1 MKNEIIQRN
10 MKYILLKIAAA
21 ITFLFFLIYIFS
33 PGMNEFFLTFVS
45 GNNISNIQLKTI
57 ENESPEMKQIS
68 QNIRNL
74 ENKINKKQPKSNY
87 IIINTT
93 NNTFELV
100 GKNGIIRKGICSTGK
115 NVQLVRDSTKKWV
128 FHTPKGVFK
137 VRNKITDPVWTKPDW
152 AFVEEGLP
160 IPSYK
165 SPLRYEYGV
174 LGDYALILGDG
185 YMIHGTL
192 YQRFLGM
199 PVTHGCVRL
208 GDDDLEVVYKS
219 LPIGSKVYMY

>member
-1 MKNEIIQRN
+1 MMKKLSVN
-10 MKYILLKIAAA
+10 IAIALS
-21 ITFLFFLIYIFS
+21 FLFLLIFIFS
-33 PGMNEFFLTFVS
+33 PGMNEFFLVFLS
-45 GNNISNIQLKTI
+45 SNHTSIDSTQI
-57 ENESPEMKQIS
+57 EKNENPEIKKFS
-68 QNIRNL
+68 QEIRSL
-74 ENKINKKQPKSNY
+74 ERKLQQYQPRSNY
-87 IIINTT
+87 IVINTT
-93 NNTFELV
+93 TNTFELV
-100 GKNGIIRKGICSTGK
+100 GKKGIIRKGICSTGK

-137 VRNKITDPVWTKPDW
+137 VRNKVTDPVWTKPDW

-174 LGDYALILGDG
+174 LGDYALTLGDG

-208 GDDDLEVVYKS
+208 GDDDLEVVYKN
-219 LPIGSKVYMY
+219 LPIGSKVFMY

>member
-1 MKNEIIQRN
+1 MKFL
-10 MKYILLKIAAA
+10 LLKAA
-21 ITFLFFLIYIFS
+21 IAITLLFMLLFLFS
-33 PGMNEFFLTFVS
+33 PGINEFFVMFFPGNSISDVEVS
-45 GNNISNIQLKTI
+45 YAIG
-57 ENESPEMKQIS
+57 ESPEKDELLKSIADKEKK
-68 QNIRNL
+68 L
-74 ENKINKKQPKSNY
+74 EKYIPGSPY

-93 NNTFELV
+93 TNTFELV
-100 GKNGIIRKGICSTGK
+100 DKKGIIRKGICSTGK
-115 NVQLVRDSTKKWV
+115 NVQLERDSTKKWV

-137 VRNKITDPVWTKPDW
+137 VRNKVTDPVWKKPDW

-160 IPSYK
+160 IPSYN

-208 GDDDLEVVYKS
+208 GDDDLEAVYKN
-219 LPIGSKVYMY
+219 LNIGSKVFMY

>member
-1 MKNEIIQRN
+1 
-10 MKYILLKIAAA
+10 MKYLLIKVALA
-21 ITFLFFLIYIFS
+21 ITFLFLLIFLFS
-33 PGMNEFFLTFVS
+33 PGMNEFFVS
-45 GNNISNIQLKTI
+45 FFPSNYISAVPAQDENGENAEIKQLLKSISET
-57 ENESPEMKQIS
+57 EKKLNKNVPNSP
-68 QNIRNL
+68 
-74 ENKINKKQPKSNY
+74 Y

-93 NNTFELV
+93 TNTFELV
-100 GKNGIIRKGICSTGK
+100 GKDGLIRKGICSTGK
-115 NVQLVRDSTKKWV
+115 NVQLERDSTKKWV

-137 VRNKITDPVWTKPDW
+137 VRNKVTDPVWKKPDW

-160 IPSYK
+160 IPSYN

-192 YQRFLGM
+192 YQRFLGQ

-208 GDDDLEVVYKS
+208 GDDDLEAVYKN
-219 LPIGSKVYMY
+219 LAIGSKVFMY